1 MIELSGR
8 LRLNFFELAQAVKI
22 LYDADPSFLHPIQ
35 AETGISRRMAYCLLD
50 VGKLIDAG
58 DLSKSDAEEIGWTK
72 LQIVARHIM
81 DHESVTQE
89 EFEKFLDI
97 ARVTK
102 ARDLRQAFM
111 GQQNTETRAEVFHL
125 TQDEQSI
132 LREALVAFGAKKVP
146 SGFTS
151 KEVALMQIIDAA
163 MGAQS

>member
-1 MIELSGR
+1 M
-8 LRLNFFELAQAVKI
+8 
-22 LYDADPSFLHPIQ
+22 
-35 AETGISRRMAYCLLD
+35 LD